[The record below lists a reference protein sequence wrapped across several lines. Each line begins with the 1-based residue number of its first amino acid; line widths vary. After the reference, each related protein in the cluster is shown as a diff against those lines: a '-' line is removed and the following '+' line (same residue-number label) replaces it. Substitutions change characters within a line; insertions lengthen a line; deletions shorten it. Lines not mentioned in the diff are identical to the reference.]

1 MLCMKLSLK
10 SSSLFVAVAMSL
22 FCAFVII
29 AKTPFYQNV
38 ILLVDKYFVLSYA
51 CTSLLLVSMLV
62 LGISIFINR
71 KQIPVLSKSLLW
83 QTRVI
88 TAVLCFMLFCN
99 IFSIASVYI
108 NGMLY
113 FWWHGFEWLRYVMLL
128 LMTTWLWQF
137 AYMKPQEY
145 ISAKHLG
152 NCGLAVSIG
161 IGVVL
166 LLMLTSFV
174 HVLFTG
180 HVAGFRTNVFVSW
193 LKPIS
198 VVLLLITYLSERRHL
213 YKQNRQSSIRQ
224 KTIQ

>member
-1 MLCMKLSLK
+1 MKLSLK
-10 SSSLFVAVAMSL
+10 SSSLFAAVAMSIYS
-22 FCAFVII
+22 AFIII
-29 AKTPFYQNV
+29 AQTPLYDNV
-38 ILLVDKYFVLSYA
+38 ILSVDKYFVLSYV

-71 KQIPVLSKSLLW
+71 KQIPVLSNSLLW
-83 QTRVI
+83 QARVI
-88 TAVLCFMLFCN
+88 VSVLCIVLFCN
-99 IFSIASVYI
+99 IFSISSVYI
-108 NGMLY
+108 HGMLY

-161 IGVVL
+161 IGIVL
-166 LLMLTSFV
+166 LLMLISFV
-174 HVLFTG
+174 HVLVTG

-213 YKQNRQSSIRQ
+213 YKQNRQSSIRK

>member
-1 MLCMKLSLK
+1 MTLSLK

-51 CTSLLLVSMLV
+51 CTSLLLVSMFL
-62 LGISIFINR
+62 LGVSIFINR
-71 KQIPVLSKSLLW
+71 KQIPVLSNSLLW
-83 QTRVI
+83 QARVI
-88 TAVLCFMLFCN
+88 VSVLCIVLFCN
-99 IFSIASVYI
+99 IFSISSVYI
-108 NGMLY
+108 HGMLY

-166 LLMLTSFV
+166 LLILTSFV

-198 VVLLLITYLSERRHL
+198 VVLLLTIYLFEL
-213 YKQNRQSSIRQ
+213 RQLHKVNKDS
-224 KTIQ
+224 TIC

>member
-51 CTSLLLVSMLV
+51 CTSLLLVSMFL
-62 LGISIFINR
+62 LGVSIFINR
-71 KQIPVLSKSLLW
+71 KQIPVLSNSLLW
-83 QTRVI
+83 QARVI
-88 TAVLCFMLFCN
+88 VSVLCFVLFCN
-99 IFSIASVYI
+99 IFSISSVYI
-108 NGMLY
+108 HGMLY

-152 NCGLAVSIG
+152 NCGLAISIG

-198 VVLLLITYLSERRHL
+198 VVLLLITYLLERRHL
-213 YKQNRQSSIRQ
+213 YKQNRQSSIRK

>member
-1 MLCMKLSLK
+1 MKLSLK
-10 SSSLFVAVAMSL
+10 TSSLFVAMAMTIWCL
-22 FCAFVII
+22 FIIFAQTEFYSSFVH
-29 AKTPFYQNV
+29 TYDNN
-38 ILLVDKYFVLSYA
+38 FVLSYA
-51 CTSLLLVSMLV
+51 CSALLLFGMALF
-62 LGISIFINR
+62 GISLYINR
-71 KQIPVLSKSLLW
+71 NQVPVLSKPLLW
-83 QTRVI
+83 QARVI
-88 TAVLCFMLFCN
+88 VSVLCIVLFCN
-99 IFSIASVYI
+99 IFSISSVYI
-108 NGMLY
+108 HGMLY
-113 FWWHGFEWLRYVMLL
+113 FWWNGFEWLRYVMLL

-198 VVLLLITYLSERRHL
+198 VVLLLTIYLFEL
-213 YKQNRQSSIRQ
+213 RQLHKVNKDS
-224 KTIQ
+224 TIC

>member
-1 MLCMKLSLK
+1 MTLSLK

-51 CTSLLLVSMLV
+51 CTSLLLVSMFL
-62 LGISIFINR
+62 LGVSIFINR
-71 KQIPVLSKSLLW
+71 KQIPVLSNSLLW
-83 QTRVI
+83 QARVI
-88 TAVLCFMLFCN
+88 VSVLCFVLFCN
-99 IFSIASVYI
+99 IFSISSVYI
-108 NGMLY
+108 HGMLY

-166 LLMLTSFV
+166 LLILTSFV

-213 YKQNRQSSIRQ
+213 YKQNRQSSIRK

>member
-1 MLCMKLSLK
+1 MTLSLK
-10 SSSLFVAVAMSL
+10 SSSFFAAVAISL
-22 FCAFVII
+22 FSAFVII
-29 AKTPFYQNV
+29 TKTPFYQNV
-38 ILLVDKYFVLSYA
+38 ISPIDKYFVLSYA
-51 CTSLLLVSMLV
+51 CTSLLLVSMFL
-62 LGISIFINR
+62 LGVSIFINR
-71 KQIPVLSKSLLW
+71 KQIPVLSNSLLW
-83 QTRVI
+83 QARVI
-88 TAVLCFMLFCN
+88 VSVLCFVLFCN
-99 IFSIASVYI
+99 IFSISSVYI
-108 NGMLY
+108 HGMLY

-137 AYMKPQEY
+137 AYMKHQEY

-213 YKQNRQSSIRQ
+213 YKQNRQSSIRK

>member
-1 MLCMKLSLK
+1 MTLSLK
-10 SSSLFVAVAMSL
+10 SSSFFAAVAISL
-22 FCAFVII
+22 FSAFVII
-29 AKTPFYQNV
+29 TKTPFYQNV
-38 ILLVDKYFVLSYA
+38 ISPIDKYFVLSYA
-51 CTSLLLVSMLV
+51 CTSLLLVSMFL
-62 LGISIFINR
+62 LGVSIFINR
-71 KQIPVLSKSLLW
+71 KQIPVLSNSLLW
-83 QTRVI
+83 QARVI
-88 TAVLCFMLFCN
+88 VSVLCFVLFCN
-99 IFSIASVYI
+99 IFSISSVYI
-108 NGMLY
+108 HGMLY

-166 LLMLTSFV
+166 LLILTSFV

-198 VVLLLITYLSERRHL
+198 VVLLLTIYLFEL
-213 YKQNRQSSIRQ
+213 RQLHKVNKDS
-224 KTIQ
+224 TIC